1 MQRVTRDTRHATRGT
16 RNVRGTQAGEK
27 KIRSRPFGPIV
38 VSNSALGGKTR
49 GMEEG
54 LDMNSENTNKDGKYK
69 MG

>member
-1 MQRVTRDTRHATRGT
+1 MTRDTRNAERGT